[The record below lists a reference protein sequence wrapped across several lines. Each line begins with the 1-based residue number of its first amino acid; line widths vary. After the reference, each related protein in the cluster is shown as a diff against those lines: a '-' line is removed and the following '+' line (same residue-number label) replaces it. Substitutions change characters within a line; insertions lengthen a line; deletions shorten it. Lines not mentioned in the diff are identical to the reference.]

1 MQPANKEYRVT
12 QHFKDER
19 TNPISVSFEFQ
30 QVIRHQFTK
39 EAPRKVIPLTL
50 KIQNLLQNDECQ
62 YDVEVVA
69 N

>member
-1 MQPANKEYRVT
+1 MMQPANKEYRVT

-30 QVIRHQFTK
+30 QVIRHQFTA

-50 KIQNLLQNDECQ
+50 KI
-62 YDVEVVA
+62 
-69 N
+69 